1 MDGHRAFRYASLAA
15 VAMCWITIL
24 LGGNVIATGSGLG
37 CSTWPSCDG
46 TFFPALT
53 GAMGTEW
60 IHRLSAFFL
69 AVAILALLVL
79 ALVYER
85 RRPAVV
91 RLSIGAFVLVV
102 VLALLGAAVVISD
115 LDVALVLLHFGVATI
130 LFGIL
135 LILALIVNWRS
146 IPQRWREWARR
157 ETPSPSNDPRTR
169 PSGPSSVP
177 PAEAP
182 AALDR
187 SSGAAG
193 HA

>member
-1 MDGHRAFRYASLAA
+1 MDGHRAFRYTSLVA
-15 VAMCWITIL
+15 VVMCWITIL
-24 LGGNVIATGSGLG
+24 LGGNVIASGSGLG

-69 AVAILALLVL
+69 ALVILVLLVL

-91 RLSIGAFVLVV
+91 RLSIGAFAIVVL
-102 VLALLGAAVVISD
+102 LALLGAAVVISE
-115 LDVALVLLHFGVATI
+115 LDIALVLLHFGVATI

-135 LILALIVNWRS
+135 LVLALIVNWRF
-146 IPQRWREWARR
+146 IPRRWHEWAQR
-157 ETPSPSNDPRTR
+157 ETPAASRSPSAPASHPA
-169 PSGPSSVP
+169 PSKETVNAPGSPSS
-177 PAEAP
+177 
-182 AALDR
+182 
-187 SSGAAG
+187 AG